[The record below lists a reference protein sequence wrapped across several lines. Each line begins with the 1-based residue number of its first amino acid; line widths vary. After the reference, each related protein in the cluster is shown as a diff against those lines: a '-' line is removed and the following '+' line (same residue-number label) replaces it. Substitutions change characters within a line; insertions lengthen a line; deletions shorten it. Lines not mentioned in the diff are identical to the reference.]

1 MLKIANSC
9 RIHLMSDHRSE
20 LSLIFL
26 LLQESELE
34 AGTLGKQTVG
44 EEPEE
49 RCMFCFKDFPLSV
62 LVEHSEKCTGDMLG
76 STKRFKSFLPSIH
89 DVS

>member
-1 MLKIANSC
+1 
-9 RIHLMSDHRSE
+9 MSDHRNE
-20 LSLIFL
+20 LPLISLLF
-26 LLQESELE
+26 QESELE
-34 AGTLGKQTVG
+34 ASTLGSQNVW
-44 EEPEE
+44 EDPEE

-62 LVEHSEKCTGDMLG
+62 LVEHSDKCTGDMLG